1 MCKPGNKWVGMGVSG
16 NTYLK
21 GRGDSRILLTRK
33 QRRELWMELFRQ
45 GRRRDEWED
54 ESVGCGRMNQNKET

>member
-45 GRRRDEWED
+45 GRRKHEWED
-54 ESVGCGRMNQNKET
+54 EIVGCGRMNQNKET